1 MQTMFSAPAKSCFSQ
16 YVDLVSGIALPRPT
30 VLMAR

>member
-1 MQTMFSAPAKSCFSQ
+1 MQTMFSAPAKKLFSQ
-16 YVDLVSGIALPRPT
+16 YVDLVSGIALRDH